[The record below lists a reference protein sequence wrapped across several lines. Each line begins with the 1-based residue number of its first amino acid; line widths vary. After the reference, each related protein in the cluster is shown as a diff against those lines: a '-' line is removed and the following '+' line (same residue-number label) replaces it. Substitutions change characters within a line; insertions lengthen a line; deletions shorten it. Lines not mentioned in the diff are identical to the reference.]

1 MAISVESFQWAPK
14 LFVDHA
20 VIPLDHSVDL
30 EECILDFKR
39 VHKDHQQAKEK

>member
-1 MAISVESFQWAPK
+1 MGPK
-14 LFVDHA
+14 VVDHS

-39 VHKDHQQAKEK
+39 VHKDHHQAKEK